1 MRAVSLIR
9 AWVYG
14 IGLFTAVTLSLSL
27 AFAIAITGPPTRSEL
42 DNLQLFLSAVA
53 RDIEPAVDHAGA
65 ELCVQLPR
73 DVTGPLCPDV
83 TAAESPAAEPAVH
96 EVAQAEAPQPTQE
109 VVVARAKVVA
119 TEPLLGGVESASPR
133 RTERVRVQERPAR
146 RARVTPVR
154 ERRAAR
160 PPIVSPRNEPTP
172 QLEDVGDRAL
182 ADLHE
187 MTAQEIAAREAPSQ
201 NEAAPAEDYY
211 SDEEVY
217 ADEPSYDDEAAYD
230 EEAAYEEERRWREE
244 RRRYRQWRRR
254 QAYYE
259 RGERSGGW

>member
-42 DNLQLFLSAVA
+42 DNLQVFLSAVA
-53 RDIEPAVDHAGA
+53 RDMEPAVEQAGA

-73 DVTGPLCPDV
+73 DVTGSLCPDV
-83 TAAESPAAEPAVH
+83 AAAETPAAEPAVYEEAH
-96 EVAQAEAPQPTQE
+96 AEAPPPSQE
-109 VVVARAKVVA
+109 EIAARVVVS
-119 TEPLLGGVESASPR
+119 EPLLGGVESAPPR
-133 RTERVRVQERPAR
+133 RTERVRVQERPER
-146 RARVTPVR
+146 RARVTAAR

-172 QLEDVGDRAL
+172 PLEDVGERAL

-201 NEAAPAEDYY
+201 NEASPAEEQETYNDAG
-211 SDEEVY
+211 D
-217 ADEPSYDDEAAYD
+217 AAYD
-230 EEAAYEEERRWREE
+230 EDAAYEEERAYEEEQRWREE